1 MRSESGGQVRA
12 QLRVKHLQ
20 VCYWWGG
27 GALGLHQPWIDA
39 AVEEGDAAASPQINS
54 ESTLRPRPP
63 HPHCHRRGWR
73 GQGQGGGAR
82 PPPELQL
89 VLGED
94 RGCYM
99 CSVCGPGWLGWRV
112 VRLVRGRLP
121 GPDWPPAAGL
131 VLVVAPRQLGGS
143 THEPRL

>member
-1 MRSESGGQVRA
+1 MQQPHLRSTVRVHCG
-12 QLRVKHLQ
+12 R
-20 VCYWWGG
+20 
-27 GALGLHQPWIDA
+27 GLHTRTA
-39 AVEEGDAAASPQINS
+39 TGEAGEV
-54 ESTLRPRPP
+54 
-63 HPHCHRRGWR
+63 RGR
-73 GQGQGGGAR
+73 AR

-89 VLGED
+89 VLVED

-131 VLVVAPRQLGGS
+131 VVVVAPRQLGGS

>member
-1 MRSESGGQVRA
+1 MQQPHLRSTVRVHCG
-12 QLRVKHLQ
+12 R
-20 VCYWWGG
+20 
-27 GALGLHQPWIDA
+27 GLHTRTA
-39 AVEEGDAAASPQINS
+39 TGEAGEV
-54 ESTLRPRPP
+54 
-63 HPHCHRRGWR
+63 RGR
-73 GQGQGGGAR
+73 VAGAR